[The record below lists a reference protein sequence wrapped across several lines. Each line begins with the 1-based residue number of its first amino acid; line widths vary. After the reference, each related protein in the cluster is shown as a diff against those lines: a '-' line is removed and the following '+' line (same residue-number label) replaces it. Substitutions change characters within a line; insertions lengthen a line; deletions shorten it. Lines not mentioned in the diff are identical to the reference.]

1 MNVNGTYHVSANAKQ
16 GQEAVVVD
24 GTINLNETDV
34 DRNTIHIYPICSTH
48 FTHV

>member
-1 MNVNGTYHVSANAKQ
+1 MNVNGTYYVSVNEKQ
-16 GQEAVVVD
+16 GQDAVVVD
-24 GTINLNETDV
+24 GTINSNETDV